1 MKAIE
6 DALTSAKD
14 TVQLSARFVSF
25 LTLILLPLVL
35 GVWVDKADPTTVGA
49 FTFWAV
55 IAVIF
60 AIQTFVYTKLDRKAS
75 EDTPQLVFA
84 YNDLVNAHERLTVE
98 AAELSTSLENTI
110 AAHILGRT
118 WSAQQAHLGLFF
130 ETDYGSVK
138 EACEAIIEPL
148 LSQAGKVFGW
158 EYDDRWTVSV
168 YRWSSASNLLE
179 PLWWKRANE
188 HPSNGTPRTWRD
200 GEGHCG
206 TAFMSQ
212 QTLFTDDL
220 NDQSTFNRVR
230 PTPANVR
237 YYDHDVYR
245 SFVTVPLTIAHPDA
259 PEEDVRLGVVTLT
272 SDVMGRFG
280 ETNVGIAEQLG
291 DVLAQALYID
301 HVANRKTSAYGSGD
315 DREEGHGEAERG

>member
-1 MKAIE
+1 MDVVE
-6 DALTSAKD
+6 DALMRAKESAH
-14 TVQLSARFVSF
+14 LSARFVSF

-35 GVWVDKADPTTVGA
+35 GVWVDKADPAAVGN

-60 AIQTFVYTKLDRKAS
+60 VIQTFVYLKLDRKAA

-84 YNDLVNAHERLTVE
+84 YNEVVHSNERLTIE
-98 AAELSTSLENTI
+98 AIEVSTSLENTI
-110 AAHILGRT
+110 AAQTLGRT
-118 WSAQQAHLGLFF
+118 WSAQQTHFDLFF
-130 ETDYGSVK
+130 KAGFGTVK
-138 EACEAIIEPL
+138 DACEAIIEPL
-148 LSQAGKVFGW
+148 LGQAGKVFAWG
-158 EYDDRWTVSV
+158 YDDRWTVSV
-168 YRWSSASNLLE
+168 YRWNAASSLLE
-179 PLWWKRANE
+179 PVWWKRASE
-188 HPSNGTPRTWRD
+188 HPSSGTPRTWRD

-230 PTPANVR
+230 PTPGNMR
-237 YYDHDVYR
+237 DYDHEVYR
-245 SFVTVPLTIAHPDA
+245 SFVTVPLTIALPDG
-259 PEEDVRLGVVTLT
+259 PEEGLRLGVVTLT

-280 ETNVGIAEQLG
+280 ETNVGVAEQLG

-301 HVANRKTSAYGSGD
+301 HVAQGGSSAYGPGD
-315 DREEGHGEAERG
+315 DGERSDDEAE